1 MKQEY
6 GSKNC
11 VAVVAAQAFDSSVRD
26 FEIWSG
32 TKAPYSI
39 AEFIRFGLS
48 KGYITGFYCFQ
59 KPKIYFGKIVE
70 TVDITKMAALV
81 IVKSDYQEDE
91 THACYWNGE
100 RLFDPNPGSPD
111 GRTLKEYEIQEWYP
125 IFKL

>member
-11 VAVVAAQAFDSSVRD
+11 IAVTAALAFDSTVRE

-48 KGYITGFYCFQ
+48 KGYLTGFYCFQ
-59 KPKIYFGKIVE
+59 NPKIYFGKIVE
-70 TVDITKMAALV
+70 TFDVSKMAALV
-81 IVKSDYQEDE
+81 VVKSEYDNEE
-91 THACYWNGE
+91 THACYWDGKK
-100 RLFDPNPGSPD
+100 LFDPNPESAN
-111 GRTLKEYEIQEWYP
+111 GRPLKEYDIQEWYP